1 MCHVTYLNSAVEFNI
16 LHLTENFLSLG
27 LERNLSPGVAG
38 GLTPSHS
45 VKRKPL
51 LFLTPSVNLAQS
63 IEVDTSLPL
72 ENQE

>member
-1 MCHVTYLNSAVEFNI
+1 MRFWVVGVATVFSSNI
-16 LHLTENFLSLG
+16 FVVAG
-27 LERNLSPGVAG
+27 LERNPGPAIAG
-38 GLTPSHS
+38 DLNFKSS

-63 IEVDTSLPL
+63 IEVDTQLPL

>member
-1 MCHVTYLNSAVEFNI
+1 MLKCCMMVHPIPGFEYFVSYFYTFVGF
-16 LHLTENFLSLG
+16 
-27 LERNLSPGVAG
+27 ERNLSPGVAG
-38 GLTPSHS
+38 GLNSHSS